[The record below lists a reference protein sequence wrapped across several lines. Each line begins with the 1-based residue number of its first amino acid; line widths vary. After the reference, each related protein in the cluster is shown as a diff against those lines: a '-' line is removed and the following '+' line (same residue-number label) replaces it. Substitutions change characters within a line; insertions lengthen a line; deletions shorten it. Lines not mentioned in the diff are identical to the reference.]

1 LTSRTIGAVL
11 QPVAA
16 ALERTALSPASV
28 ILAAVSGGPD
38 SVALLHALTALRP
51 HGNFKLKA
59 AHLNHRLRGTEADRD
74 ENFVRKLCAELDVE
88 LLIGRTRRLTAKA
101 SNLEERAREIR
112 YAFLNR
118 LADRHRASL
127 IAIAHQADDQAETV
141 LMRLIRGAGARGLA
155 AMAENGPGRLWRP
168 LLMVRRPA
176 IMAYLGAIGAA
187 WITDSSN
194 ASRTILRN
202 RIRLELLPLL
212 ERDYAPGLAGR
223 LAELAEEMR
232 ALDEYV
238 SQDAQ
243 VELERRSDGGRLAV
257 DGFARLHP
265 ALANAVLR
273 ECLRGR
279 LGDLRRISRDHI
291 EMMRDLCRGAN
302 PSGHVVLPG
311 GWQLRREYGF
321 VHLERT
327 TLAKRGCHHG
337 AALAKPKAQR
347 AQGAAESARRGQ
359 GQESAS
365 CVKIP
370 GPDAKSSKPGLVKL
384 KERGLTRIPD
394 CGFTFESQL
403 TERNSSELDPLPHD
417 ATEAIFDAD
426 QLAAALAVRVVRAG
440 DRLEPH
446 GLAGSRKVQD
456 LFVDRKVPRLQRA
469 AWPLVVAGDK
479 ILWIPGI
486 TRSRFALVTAASKK
500 VRYLRAF
507 SPARR
512 AVTSL
517 PENPL
522 AC

>member
-1 LTSRTIGAVL
+1 VL
-11 QPVAA
+11 HPVAA

-51 HGNFKLKA
+51 RWRFKLKA
-59 AHLNHRLRGTEADRD
+59 AHLNHRLRGAEADRD
-74 ENFVRKLCAELDVE
+74 ENFVRQLCAELDVE
-88 LLIGRTRRLTAKA
+88 LLIGRTRRLTATA

-118 LADRHRASL
+118 LADPHGASL

-141 LMRLIRGAGARGLA
+141 LMRLLRGAGATGLA
-155 AMAENGPGRLWRP
+155 AMAENGPGRVWRP

-212 ERDYAPGLAGR
+212 EHDFAAGLAGR
-223 LAELAEEMR
+223 LAELAGEMR

-238 SQDAQ
+238 SQVAQ
-243 VELERRSDGGRLAV
+243 VELERRSDAGRLAV
-257 DGFARLHP
+257 DGFALLHP

-279 LGDLRRISRDHI
+279 LGELRRISRDHI
-291 EMMRDLCRGAN
+291 AMMRDLCRGAN
-302 PSGHVVLPG
+302 PSGHVILPG

-321 VHLERT
+321 VHVER
-327 TLAKRGCHHG
+327 RD
-337 AALAKPKAQR
+337 
-347 AQGAAESARRGQ
+347 
-359 GQESAS
+359 

-370 GPDAKSSKPGLVKL
+370 GPRAKSATPHLIKL
-384 KERGLTRIPD
+384 KERGLTRIAQ
-394 CGFTFESQL
+394 CGFTFESRL
-403 TERNSSELDPLPHD
+403 TERDCRDLIAPPHD
-417 ATEAIFDAD
+417 ATEAIFDTD
-426 QLAAALAVRVVRAG
+426 QLAAVLAVRVVRAG
-440 DRLEPH
+440 DRFEPH
-446 GLAGSRKVQD
+446 GLAGSRKIQD
-456 LFVDRKVPRLQRA
+456 IFVDRKVPRLQRA
-469 AWPLVVAGDK
+469 AWPLIVADDK

-486 TRSRFALVTAASKK
+486 ARSRTALVTAASRKI
-500 VRYLRAF
+500 RHLRAF
-507 SPARR
+507 SPTRR
-512 AVTSL
+512 AGTSL
-517 PENPL
+517 PENPTT
-522 AC
+522 C